1 MAAPAAADLQVP
13 RREPLLLESAAAGE
27 RDRGEVAGLD
37 VGLPAVPAEGAGGL
51 AGPEPDRLGHVSLAR
66 VRGDAAVAEERAL
79 ERAADDLGDVQ
90 PADDL
95 VVGSA
100 AGQIAELALAVE
112 PRQVRVVG
120 LGVQRRVQPRTVR
133 ALAGAHG

>member
-1 MAAPAAADLQVP
+1 MVAPAAADLQVP

-27 RDRGEVAGLD
+27 RDRGEVARLD
-37 VGLPAVPAEGAGGL
+37 VGLQAVQAERAEGL
-51 AGPEPDRLGHVSLAR
+51 ADHETDRLGHVSLAR

-95 VVGSA
+95 VVGAA
-100 AGQIAELALAVE
+100 AGQVAKLALAVE
-112 PRQVRVVG
+112 AREVRVVG
-120 LGVQRRVQPRTVR
+120 LGVEWRGGATGGR
-133 ALAGAHG
+133 AA